1 MSPPRKMTAK
11 KSDVIGFFGG
21 TIKTAQA
28 FGISKGAVSQWP
40 DLIPENRARQ
50 LTEVTGG
57 KLNPFPVETSSEAA

>member
-1 MSPPRKMTAK
+1 MTAR

-50 LTEVTGG
+50 LAEVTGG
-57 KLNPFPVETSSEAA
+57 KLTPFPVETSSEAV

>member
-1 MSPPRKMTAK
+1 MTAR

>member
-1 MSPPRKMTAK
+1 MTAR

-50 LTEVTGG
+50 LAEVTGG
-57 KLNPFPVETSSEAA
+57 KLTPFPVETSSEAA

>member
-1 MSPPRKMTAK
+1 MAPRKMTAR

-21 TIKTAQA
+21 TIKTAMA

-50 LTEVTGG
+50 LTEVMAG
-57 KLNPFPVETSSEAA
+57 VS

>member
-1 MSPPRKMTAK
+1 MAPRKMTAK

-21 TIKTAQA
+21 TIKTALA
-28 FGISKGAVSQWP
+28 FGIFKGAVSQWP

-57 KLNPFPVETSSEAA
+57 KLNPFPVEDNNKAA

>member
-1 MSPPRKMTAK
+1 MSPPRKMTAR

-21 TIKTAQA
+21 TIKTALA

-57 KLNPFPVETSSEAA
+57 KLNQFPVEDNTAA